1 MAKATIKKGSK
12 DVRSKIPRAAK
23 KPTKKP
29 IKNERSLRCR
39 NSLKLKTVFDNFETF
54 FEDLSTKME
63 DFIKKS
69 THLEGN
75 LNLPV
80 SISSILKN
88 HIRWRPK
95 TDENDNSDGLGSS
108 KQVNNVINFSYHTLE
123 ISLVDRTE
131 NTNTEKV
138 GRGTMIKDFI
148 YTGKSNI
155 DPEGVGIFAA
165 KTFKPDDKIGV
176 YIGKVSDVA
185 VKGRHIVKRHG
196 KWIDANKD
204 KLFLGTHLAND
215 YTWGM
220 KEKEKTKY
228 NAKGGSHKINNA
240 ELRGV
245 VLHAT
250 KIIQIHEEIAFDY
263 QM

>member
-1 MAKATIKKGSK
+1 MFTLNHRKKNP
-12 DVRSKIPRAAK
+12 PRAAK
-23 KPTKKP
+23 KQTKKQY
-29 IKNERSLRCR
+29 KNERSLRCR
-39 NSLKLKTVFDNFETF
+39 NSLKLKKAFDNFGTF

-63 DFIKKS
+63 DFIEKS
-69 THLEGN
+69 THSQGN

-108 KQVNNVINFSYHTLE
+108 KEDKNVINFSYHTLE

-131 NTNTEKV
+131 NTNTNKV
-138 GRGTMIKDFI
+138 GRGTMIKDFV

-165 KTFKPDDKIGV
+165 KTFQPDDIIGV

-185 VKGRHIVKRHG
+185 VKGKYILKRHG
-196 KWIDANKD
+196 KWIDTD
-204 KLFLGTHLAND
+204 KQNCFSLHNFQTTTLGA
-215 YTWGM
+215 
-220 KEKEKTKY
+220 
-228 NAKGGSHKINNA
+228 
-240 ELRGV
+240 
-245 VLHAT
+245 
-250 KIIQIHEEIAFDY
+250 
-263 QM
+263 